1 MKAALVYVLAA
12 FLPVACFA
20 FSSIS
25 PSVTRCDTISALHLQ
40 NNNNNNDN
48 DMPSTH
54 LSDRRSAIS
63 TFTSMLPLGIF
74 VSSVK
79 PHPANAGKGKVVV
92 FGGSGWVGTHVCSNL
107 NKQGYDVIS
116 ISRSTDDVQIARTK
130 SILGSP
136 LSGVQYLN
144 LDAATA
150 SSDDLSAAMK
160 DCLAVISC
168 VGIAPGGRDAKEG
181 NSIPNSNIAKAAK
194 LAGVPKVVY
203 IGVASECV

>member
-1 MKAALVYVLAA
+1 
-12 FLPVACFA
+12 
-20 FSSIS
+20 
-25 PSVTRCDTISALHLQ
+25 
-40 NNNNNNDN
+40 
-48 DMPSTH
+48 
-54 LSDRRSAIS
+54 
-63 TFTSMLPLGIF
+63 MLPLSIV

-79 PHPANAGKGKVVV
+79 TLPAYAGKGKVVV
-92 FGGSGWVGTHVCSNL
+92 FGGSGWVGAHVCSNL
-107 NKQGYDVIS
+107 NKQGYDVVS